1 MTRLIS
7 LKAMDVVV
15 LTAISGNG
23 QCTRN
28 EGDAKVI
35 RKRTLENRLVVP
47 AIYSLRTRN
56 KRERVPS
63 NKGKSKIYEHFH
75 RKNCKKPVL
84 M

>member
-28 EGDAKVI
+28 EGDAEVI
-35 RKRTLENRLVVP
+35 GKRTLENGLVVP
-47 AIYSLRTRN
+47 AIYSLRTWN
-56 KRERVPS
+56 KNISDVLNRELQAIKEKV
-63 NKGKSKIYEHFH
+63 K
-75 RKNCKKPVL
+75 
-84 M
+84 